1 MRGERM
7 IMITEIEMMPWV
19 YVCVCV
25 CICVCADEKKMD
37 WMGEERDKRESAIVK
52 AASYHIITAAISLTA
67 LMAKQ
72 WLEGDK

>member
-1 MRGERM
+1 MASRDEGRAHDHRDRDGAM
-7 IMITEIEMMPWV
+7 GLH
-19 YVCVCV
+19 VCV
-25 CICVCADEKKMD
+25 CICVCADEKMMD

-72 WLEGDK
+72 

>member
-1 MRGERM
+1 MGL
-7 IMITEIEMMPWV
+7 
-19 YVCVCV
+19 CVCV

-67 LMAKQ
+67 MMAKQ
-72 WLEGDK
+72 